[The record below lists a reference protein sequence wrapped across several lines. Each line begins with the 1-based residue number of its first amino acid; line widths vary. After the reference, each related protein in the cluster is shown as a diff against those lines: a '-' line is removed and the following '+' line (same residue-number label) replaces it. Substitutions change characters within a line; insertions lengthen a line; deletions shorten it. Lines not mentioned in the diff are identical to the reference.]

1 MNADSSM
8 PKYIMI
14 KKHLQML
21 LIKGEIPFGEKLP
34 SEYSL
39 MEKFSVSRH
48 TIRQALNE
56 LENDGLIFKEQ
67 GKGSFSKYV
76 ESEIQRN
83 IVAVI
88 TTYVSDYIFPEIISG
103 IEEVLSKK
111 GYPMLLYITNSYK
124 EKERQCLN
132 NILEHGVTGLIIDPS
147 QSAIGNENYPIFD
160 QIKQKGVKTVFMNAG
175 YDDISSSV
183 IVDDKKGAYLAT
195 QYLIEQGHKK
205 IAGFFKTDDIQGV
218 KRKKGFLSAFESNGI
233 KADNDLIGEFDS
245 FTKYEFPYSF
255 TKKLL
260 IMEDKPTAV
269 VCYNDEIAAL
279 VVSVANEMEL
289 FIPEDLS
296 IVGFDDSSLA
306 TMNTLSLTSVSHPKK
321 DMGITAAKFLVDM
334 LDGKS
339 KNPKKVYEPK
349 LILRDSCKKND

>member
-160 QIKQKGVKTVFMNAG
+160 QIKQKGVKTYYPAS
-175 YDDISSSV
+175 DR
-183 IVDDKKGAYLAT
+183 
-195 QYLIEQGHKK
+195 Q
-205 IAGFFKTDDIQGV
+205 
-218 KRKKGFLSAFESNGI
+218 LS
-233 KADNDLIGEFDS
+233 
-245 FTKYEFPYSF
+245 
-255 TKKLL
+255 
-260 IMEDKPTAV
+260 
-269 VCYNDEIAAL
+269 
-279 VVSVANEMEL
+279 
-289 FIPEDLS
+289 
-296 IVGFDDSSLA
+296 
-306 TMNTLSLTSVSHPKK
+306 
-321 DMGITAAKFLVDM
+321 
-334 LDGKS
+334 GK
-339 KNPKKVYEPK
+339 
-349 LILRDSCKKND
+349 